1 MNFKSF
7 CCGALFLPA
16 LLSANSVE
24 KANNELEKSGL
35 KYCPASVEA
44 KASGI
49 KFSNL
54 PTGAKDFEVM
64 LPAPKNDIVVNAVD
78 FGLNE
83 RITNSATVIN
93 KAIEHCKKI
102 GAGKLVINKGTY
114 KCFDAVSVKFDGMKD
129 FVVDFNNA
137 TLIYYSKSIKS
148 KDPQPQWDANPATTN
163 CDISITNCERMKIC
177 NLKLDWDWQNDPL
190 AAFTRV
196 VGKDANAKRAYLDL
210 LFFQY
215 ERYPMYKKR
224 APILTID
231 PFYDDLSSFRTGLVN
246 GWFGM
251 PKLGLGEGVDVLD
264 HEWLSPNKLRI
275 YPQRKL
281 VQEIPLNSTYRL
293 MHYYYG
299 KNGIDMFAN
308 KHLTLENIDILSCR
322 GHALHVDGEQQ
333 YWQYI
338 NVNVAPPKDDARRAC
353 SSSAD
358 HHHIANSKGFVK
370 LINCTFSMGMDDG
383 GNFHDRA
390 FIMKKAGGNILES
403 ANIRGIKYF
412 SPKVDEEIELF
423 QDNYIPTNFKAKI
436 TRVDGERII
445 LDKPLPKQDGS
456 GFVCFK
462 TKYETRNI
470 IIKDCKYI
478 RHTRRGIL
486 MLAKD
491 VTIENTL
498 FEREEGGALKFETGY
513 TNRVWCEGYGVD
525 NVVVRNCT
533 FRKTNLIGRQSQKFV
548 YDIMLAAYMR
558 TDPSDEQPAV
568 SIIKNLLFENNKF
581 YDTHGLV
588 AVISSTDNII
598 FRNNVIENKSDYVN
612 ALWYRGGF
620 CVKNSK
626 NVYIIDNIY
635 IESKKVP
642 LAGIYYQRES
652 VENLVAHGN
661 KIVSEK

>member
-1 MNFKSF
+1 MKLKLL
-7 CCGALFLPA
+7 CYIALFLPI
-16 LLSANSVE
+16 LLSAKNIE
-24 KANNELEKSGL
+24 NANRALEKSGL
-35 KYCPASVEA
+35 KYCPALFDA
-44 KASGI
+44 KPSNI
-49 KFSNL
+49 TFKNL

-64 LPAPKNDIVVNAVD
+64 LPSPKNDIVVNASD

-83 RITNSATVIN
+83 NITNSATIIN
-93 KAIEHCKKI
+93 KAIAHCKKI
-102 GAGKLVINKGTY
+102 GASKLVINKGTY
-114 KCFDAVSVKFDGMKD
+114 KCFDAVSIKFEEMKD

-137 TLIYYSKSIKS
+137 TLIYYSKSVKL
-148 KDPQPQWDANPATTN
+148 KNPQPQWDANPATTN
-163 CDISITNCERMKIC
+163 SNISIINCERMKIC

-196 VGKDANAKRAYLDL
+196 VGKDAKAERPYLDL
-210 LFFQY
+210 FFFQY
-215 ERYPMYKKR
+215 ERYPMYGKR
-224 APILTID
+224 APVLTID

-251 PKLGLGEGVDVLD
+251 SKLGLGEGVDVLD

-281 VQEIPLNSTYRL
+281 VREVPLNSIYRL
-293 MHYYYG
+293 MYYYYG
-299 KNGIDMFAN
+299 KNGIDMLAN

-383 GNFHDRA
+383 GNFHDRS
-390 FIMKKAGGNILES
+390 FVMKKVGDYILES
-403 ANIRGIKYF
+403 DNIRGIKFF

-436 TRVDGERII
+436 KRVDGERIV
-445 LDKPLPKQDGS
+445 LDKPLPKQEGS
-456 GFVCFK
+456 CFVCFK
-462 TKYETRNI
+462 TKYGTRNV
-470 IIKDCKYI
+470 IIKDCKYF

-498 FEREEGGALKFETGY
+498 FELEEGGALKIETGY

-533 FRKTNLIGRQSQKFV
+533 FRKTNLIGRMSQKFV

-558 TDPSDEQPAV
+558 VDPSDEQPAV
-568 SIIKNLLFENNKF
+568 PIIKNLLFENNKF

-598 FRNNVIENKSDYVN
+598 FRNNFIENNSDYVN
-612 ALWYRGGF
+612 AHWYRGGF
-620 CVKNSK
+620 CVRNSK
-626 NVYIIDNIY
+626 NVYIIDNTY

-642 LAGIYYQRES
+642 LAGVYYQPES
-652 VENLVAHGN
+652 VENIVARGN
-661 KIVSEK
+661 KIIPKK